1 MIHLKKQW
9 EHSPFSQFP
18 ATHLVYPRL
27 YFCHVLLGGRAWT
40 IPPNSEKNSS
50 QKSFVRDICG
60 LSKLAPCKWT
70 PLRLLANNSQHC
82 WMLHVVCINCTPC
95 CMLLGVVAQS
105 LKSVKLLATWKRMQ
119 QTPNI
124 VGPTING
131 GIKFS
136 QLCPFAR
143 TVKPVLSG
151 HPLLII
157 KRTLAE
163 VPLLIS
169 LIYFKWNLYY

>member
-1 MIHLKKQW
+1 MIHLKKTVRTFTIFAIARNPPCLP
-9 EHSPFSQFP
+9 SAVFLPRSSRGKSMD
-18 ATHLVYPRL
+18 YP
-27 YFCHVLLGGRAWT
+27 
-40 IPPNSEKNSS
+40 SEQRKKF
-50 QKSFVRDICG
+50 QPKVIFVRDICG

-82 WMLHVVCINCTPC
+82 WMLHVVCINCTPS

-119 QTPNI
+119 QAPNI

-131 GIKFS
+131 GIEFS

-151 HPLLII
+151 HPLL
-157 KRTLAE
+157 
-163 VPLLIS
+163 S
-169 LIYFKWNLYY
+169 GH